1 MTLLNIENLSKE
13 CGNLRLLNDLN
24 LTLNHGKCIG
34 IKCPNDT
41 SNLLFRLI
49 LGKTNYSKGN
59 IYIENTR
66 ISKCT
71 NIKNIITVVLSNEG
85 IYERLKI
92 YDYMNFFKKIYNSKS
107 SIKEILIK
115 LGLFDI
121 SNKRIKTLTYSQKK
135 RLSMARALLSNSKL
149 ILIQE
154 PTLNVDRES
163 ALIIRECIPYIC
175 SLGISILATSV
186 SLEDII
192 LLGGETYILDEKGLN
207 TVETDISTNETDEKS
222 NNEADLDSPYFK
234 VDKIPAKIDEKIILL
249 NPTEIISIESLNG
262 TSYLNVGE
270 EKFPCTLTLNEL
282 ENRLKHFGFFR
293 CHRSYLVNLQR
304 VREVVTWTRNS
315 FSLIL
320 DDKNKTSIPLSKGR
334 MNELKDILK
343 F

>member
-24 LTLNHGKCIG
+24 FTLNQGQCIG
-34 IKCPNDT
+34 IKCSTDT
-41 SNLLFRLI
+41 SNLLFNLI

-59 IYIENTR
+59 IYIENTS

-71 NIKNIITVVLSNEG
+71 NIKNIIAVVFSNEG
-85 IYERLKI
+85 MYERLKI
-92 YDYMNFFKKIYNSKS
+92 YDYMKFFEKIYNSKS

-121 SNKRIKTLTYSQKK
+121 SNKKIKSLTYSQKK

-163 ALIIRECIPYIC
+163 ALIIREFIPYIC
-175 SLGISILATSV
+175 SLGISVLATSV

-207 TVETDISTNETDEKS
+207 TIETDISTDETDEKS
-222 NNEADLDSPYFK
+222 SNEADLDFPYFK

-282 ENRLKHFGFFR
+282 ENRLKYFGFFR

>member
-13 CGNLRLLNDLN
+13 CGNLRLLNNLN

-34 IKCPNDT
+34 IKCSNDT
-41 SNLLFRLI
+41 SNLLFNLI
-49 LGKTNYSKGN
+49 LGKTNFSKGN
-59 IYIENTR
+59 IYIENIQ

-71 NIKNIITVVLSNEG
+71 NIKNIIAVTFSNDG
-85 IYERLKI
+85 MYGRLKI
-92 YDYMNFFKKIYNSKS
+92 YDYMKFFKKIYNSQS

-121 SNKRIKTLTYSQKK
+121 SNKKIKALTYSQKK
-135 RLSMARALLSNSKL
+135 RLSIARALLSNCKL
-149 ILIQE
+149 ILMQE
-154 PTLNVDRES
+154 ATLNIDRES
-163 ALIIRECIPYIC
+163 TLIIRECIPYIC

-207 TVETDISTNETDEKS
+207 TVETDISNNEADEKS
-222 NNEADLDSPYFK
+222 NSEEDLDSPYFK
-234 VDKIPAKIDEKIILL
+234 IDKIPAKVDEKIILL

-270 EKFPCTLTLNEL
+270 EKFPCTLTLMEL
-282 ENRLKHFGFFR
+282 ENRLKYFGFFR

-315 FSLIL
+315 YSLIL
-320 DDKNKTSIPLSKGR
+320 DDKSKTSIPLSKGR
-334 MNELKDILK
+334 INELKDILK